1 LFFSLSLVILL
12 QEISLLVIISLE
24 KEPDFSWERM
34 QALKIMTKFLDL
46 FPAQFPLGF
55 ARSLVAIAAEK
66 GDNFRRVALE
76 TLRELGIKNP
86 KVAHEADAFRVL
98 FDAVIDP
105 STSDLSE
112 TILLSMLHLLNSAE
126 TRKYVRPQL
135 DLQCL
140 VGDHSRLVIDPGSS
154 PPSQIWTAPKLRS
167 NRSDISSQSQR
178 W

>member
-1 LFFSLSLVILL
+1 
-12 QEISLLVIISLE
+12 
-24 KEPDFSWERM
+24 M
-34 QALKIMTKFLDL
+34 QALKILKKFLDIAPNL
-46 FPAQFPLGF
+46 FPIGF

-66 GDNFRRVALE
+66 SDNFRRVSLE

-86 KVAHEADAFRVL
+86 AVAHEADVFRVL

-105 STSDLSE
+105 TTSELSE

-140 VGDHSRLVIDPGSS
+140 VILSSFLFFYFTVIS
-154 PPSQIWTAPKLRS
+154 IH
-167 NRSDISSQSQR
+167 
-178 W
+178 